1 MTDRNLH
8 GRALASA
15 MNEQPSLS
23 LQFYSF
29 GMTLRKRDGDVVTEY
44 PISPE
49 QAASALAAK
58 MTFTTG
64 LLSAD
69 TLYVWQEG
77 GTQVVAEYRK
87 PQLTGVFLEGSEA
100 ALRVP
105 LPGMVLIRVT
115 RHQQRPDYKLYAVK
129 RRPKTLDAP
138 LYHAPIPNVFTSG
151 GICWGTVERVS
162 DEALASVSLAEG
174 WAQLLGSTFGSHAC
188 SGKSKTHRDDVR
200 KQLVALE
207 AAGKKRYPTTD
218 LIAVKAKLSDALA
231 VRS

>member
-1 MTDRNLH
+1 MTDRNYH

-15 MNEQPSLS
+15 MSEQPSLS

-29 GMTLRKRDGDVVTEY
+29 GMTLRKRDGDIITEY
-44 PISPE
+44 PVSPE

-64 LLSAD
+64 LLSTD

-87 PQLTGVFLEGSEA
+87 PQLTGVFLEGSETA
-100 ALRVP
+100 VRVP

-129 RRPKTLDAP
+129 RRPNTLDVP

-151 GICWGTVERVS
+151 SICWGTVERVS
-162 DEALASVSLAEG
+162 DTALAGVSLAEG
-174 WAQLLGSTFGSHAC
+174 WAQLLGSPFGSHAC
-188 SGKSKTHRDDVR
+188 GGKSKAHRDDVR

-207 AAGKKRYPTTD
+207 AAGKKRYPTSD
-218 LIAVKAKLSDALA
+218 LIAAKRTLADALA